1 MPSRSKKVLLLHGW
15 GGSDFPHWQS
25 WLAGEIAKEYGYV
38 SFLKFSD
45 FEFPDFAVWKK
56 ELTAHLKDFRPDIV
70 ICHSLANTLW
80 FHLCNTNAV
89 KKVQKLYL
97 VAPPSLKCDIPELES
112 FFPLEMPKN
121 PYADKTLLVA
131 SSNDPYMSMDE
142 AKELQDSLGV
152 EMIVLEN
159 AGHINA
165 DSGYGEWPWIL
176 KKIEED
182 LKND

>member
-1 MPSRSKKVLLLHGW
+1 MSKKVLLLHGW
-15 GGSDFPHWQS
+15 GGSNFPHWQS
-25 WLAGEIAKEYGYV
+25 WLAGELAKDYGNV
-38 SFLKFSD
+38 SFLRFSNYD
-45 FEFPDFAVWKK
+45 FPNFSTWKK
-56 ELTAHLKDFRPDIV
+56 ELTTHLEDFKPDIV
-70 ICHSLANTLW
+70 ICHSVANTLW
-80 FHLCNTNAV
+80 FHLCNTNAIE
-89 KKVQKLYL
+89 KVQKLYL
-97 VAPPSLKCDIPELES
+97 VAPPSKKCDIVELES

-121 PYADKTLLVA
+121 AHANETILVT
-131 SSNDPYMSMDE
+131 STDDPYMSMDE

-176 KKIEED
+176 KKIKED